1 MATILQQ
8 FLRKNPVF
16 TYDAFARAVSDDHKR
31 NENTIKA
38 LLAHHIQQGHHI
50 VRIRRRLFAAI
61 PVGADSEAYSVNPY
75 LIAGYATP
83 DAVVAYHSALSFY
96 QMAYSASYRFIYLT
110 QHQSSSFGFRSES
123 YEGVRFPAELVRKH
137 QENIF
142 VRTEDVQ
149 GLNVRVT
156 SLERTLV
163 DILDKPKFGGG
174 WEEIWRSLEMIDRI
188 KINQVVEYA
197 LLLNNATTVAKVG
210 FYLSQRQKELNVSSD
225 VLLELRKHCPRS
237 PHYIDSA
244 AKKDGKLLDDWN
256 IIVPKSL
263 IIKDWEE

>member
-1 MATILQQ
+1 MATTLQQ
-8 FLRKNPVF
+8 FLRKNPIF
-16 TYDAFARAVSDDHKR
+16 TYDAFARAISDDHERSK
-31 NENTIKA
+31 NTVKA
-38 LLAHHIQQGHHI
+38 LLAHHIQQGHI
-50 VRIRRRLFAAI
+50 VRVRRRLFAAI
-61 PVGADSEAYSVNPY
+61 PIGADSKAYPINPY
-75 LIAGYATP
+75 LIAGYATS
-83 DAVVAYHSALSFY
+83 DAVIAYHSALSFH

-110 QHQSSSFGFRSES
+110 QHQSSRFSFRSES
-123 YEGVRFPAELVRKH
+123 YEGVRFPASLLQQY

-163 DILDKPKFGGG
+163 DVLDKPKLGGG

-197 LLLNNATTVAKVG
+197 LLLNNATTIAKVG

-225 VLLELRKHCPRS
+225 VLLELGKHRPRS

-244 AKKDGKLLDDWN
+244 ARKNGKLLDDWN

-263 IIKDWEE
+263 IIKNWEE

>member
-1 MATILQQ
+1 MATSLQQ

-16 TYDAFARAVSDDHKR
+16 TYDAFAQAVSDDHER
-31 NENTIKA
+31 NKNTIKA
-38 LLAHHIQQGHHI
+38 LLAHHIQQGHI
-50 VRIRRRLFAAI
+50 VRVRRRLFAAI
-61 PVGADSEAYSVNPY
+61 PIGADSGAYPINPY

-83 DAVVAYHSALSFY
+83 DAVIAYHSALSFY
-96 QMAYSASYRFIYLT
+96 QMAYSASYRFTYLT
-110 QHQSSSFGFRSES
+110 QYQSSHFDFRSES
-123 YEGVRFPAELVRKH
+123 YEGVRFPASLVQQH

-163 DILDKPKFGGG
+163 DVLDKPKLGGG
-174 WEEIWRSLEMIDRI
+174 WEEIWRSLDMIGPI
-188 KINQVVEYA
+188 TINQVAEYA
-197 LLLNNATTVAKVG
+197 LLLNNATTVGKVG
-210 FYLSQRQKELNVSSD
+210 FYLSQRRQELNVSAD
-225 VLLELRKHCPRS
+225 VLLKLRKHCPRS
-237 PHYIDSA
+237 PHYIDPEA
-244 AKKDGKLLDDWN
+244 RKDGKLLDDWN

>member
-16 TYDAFARAVSDDHKR
+16 TYDSFAQAVSDDYEPNK
-31 NENTIKA
+31 NTIKA
-38 LLAHHIQQGHHI
+38 LLAHHIQQGHI
-50 VRIRRRLFAAI
+50 VRVRRRLFAAI
-61 PVGADSEAYSVNPY
+61 PVGADSGAYPINPY

-96 QMAYSASYRFIYLT
+96 QTAYSASYRFIYLT
-110 QHQSSSFGFRSES
+110 QRQSSYFDFRSES
-123 YEGVRFPAELVRKH
+123 YEGVRVPASLVQQH

-149 GLNVRVT
+149 GLPIRVT

-163 DILDKPKFGGG
+163 DVLDKPKFGGG
-174 WEEIWRSLEMIDRI
+174 WEEIWRSLGMIERI
-188 KINQVVEYA
+188 KINQVAEYA
-197 LLLNNATTVAKVG
+197 LLLNNATIVAKVG

-225 VLLELRKHCPRS
+225 VLLELRKHCPLS
-237 PHYIDSA
+237 PHYIDIA
-244 AKKDGKLLDDWN
+244 ARKDGKLLDDWN

-263 IIKDWEE
+263 IVKDWEE

>member
-1 MATILQQ
+1 MFYWANY
-8 FLRKNPVF
+8 RF
-16 TYDAFARAVSDDHKR
+16 TY
-31 NENTIKA
+31 
-38 LLAHHIQQGHHI
+38 LA
-50 VRIRRRLFAAI
+50 
-61 PVGADSEAYSVNPY
+61 
-75 LIAGYATP
+75 
-83 DAVVAYHSALSFY
+83 
-96 QMAYSASYRFIYLT
+96 
-110 QHQSSSFGFRSES
+110 QHQSSRFGFRSES
-123 YEGVRFPAELVRKH
+123 YEGVRFPASLVQQHK
-137 QENIF
+137 ENIF

-163 DILDKPKFGGG
+163 DVLDRPKLGGG
-174 WEEIWRSLEMIDRI
+174 WEEIWRSLEMVDRI
-188 KINQVVEYA
+188 KINQVAEYA

-210 FYLSQRQKELNVSSD
+210 FYLSQRQKELNVLPD

-244 AKKDGKLLDDWN
+244 ARKDGKLLEDWN